1 MLHHGL
7 AVKYLPAMQETQE
20 MWVCSLGREDLLEEE
35 MSTHPSILAWK
46 IPWTGIWRAT
56 VQRVAKSQTRMSTH
70 KCNINKYIYIYFSC
84 MRTLVI
90 YLLGKFQVYSKEL
103 LTVATFSYI
112 RIYSFCMCETLY
124 PLTNFFPFSSPL
136 IPW

>member
-1 MLHHGL
+1 MLRHGL
-7 AVKYLPAMQETQE
+7 AVKNLPAMQETQE

-56 VQRVAKSQTRMSTH
+56 VQRVSKSQTRMSTH
-70 KCNINKYIYIYFSC
+70 IYNINKYIYIYFSC